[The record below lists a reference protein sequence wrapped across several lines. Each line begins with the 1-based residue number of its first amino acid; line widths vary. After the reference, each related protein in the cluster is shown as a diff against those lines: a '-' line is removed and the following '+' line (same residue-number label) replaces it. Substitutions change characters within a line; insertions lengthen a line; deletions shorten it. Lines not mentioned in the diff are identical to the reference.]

1 MDMLRA
7 ALLRLVWMPDAA
19 PGHGTLRGLQKVP
32 EASLE
37 QRNIKKVWR
46 SGLADV
52 CVHKIAELLLGI
64 DIISNP
70 VRASCKTRWA
80 TVPTTSTWTL
90 CTSAMDVFVF
100 PPHCLWLETPSLLAL
115 WGSGRGVGF
124 GECPEERPWSLAV
137 L

>member
-19 PGHGTLRGLQKVP
+19 PGHGTLGGLQKVP

-52 CVHKIAELLLGI
+52 CVHKCPISPRQMVEPMRGCDSFELVEYMDKCCSGK
-64 DIISNP
+64 DC
-70 VRASCKTRWA
+70 RA
-80 TVPTTSTWTL
+80 
-90 CTSAMDVFVF
+90 
-100 PPHCLWLETPSLLAL
+100 PPWH
-115 WGSGRGVGF
+115 
-124 GECPEERPWSLAV
+124 
-137 L
+137 